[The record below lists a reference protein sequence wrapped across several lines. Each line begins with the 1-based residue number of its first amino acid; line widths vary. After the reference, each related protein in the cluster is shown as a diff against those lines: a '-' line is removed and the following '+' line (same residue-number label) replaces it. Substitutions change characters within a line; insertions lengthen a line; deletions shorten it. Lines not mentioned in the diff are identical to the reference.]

1 MPTTMVECPVLVA
14 VLVLAACVS
23 AAPLHTL
30 GGEVRALQ
38 EVQDVNN
45 PGNIDLEAYLN
56 TSYEIC
62 NARLTA
68 SDTEII
74 ELYAR
79 AEKLNV
85 R

>member
-1 MPTTMVECPVLVA
+1 
-14 VLVLAACVS
+14 
-23 AAPLHTL
+23 
-30 GGEVRALQ
+30 
-38 EVQDVNN
+38 
-45 PGNIDLEAYLN
+45 LEAYLN